1 MSNMKEFIA
10 GWLSVEETDVPF
22 EEKALSKEECYDLC
36 RQTYTLLQNAGCR
49 PYTLFKFRDTA
60 NNIARMH
67 GDWKQYYEHCAK
79 YIEFYVYRDF
89 SQKRFR

>member
-1 MSNMKEFIA
+1 MNNMAEFIK
-10 GWLSVEETDVPF
+10 GWLSVEESDVPF
-22 EEKALSKEECYDLC
+22 EEKALSKEECFDLC

-67 GDWKQYYEHCAK
+67 GDWKQYSDSFFTFLKSFWKATT
-79 YIEFYVYRDF
+79 
-89 SQKRFR
+89 